1 LAVDRIRKALGAS
14 RVDAMVAPVSESS
27 SVRVELLRSAP
38 GLVLAVLLGAVATLA
53 GTAWPTLGA
62 PVFAVLAGVLLSPLI
77 VRRRELLDR
86 GVGLAKGR
94 LLQVAVVLLGAPLS
108 LQQVARVGLSSL
120 PVMLG
125 TLVFCLLLAWLVG
138 RAMRIG
144 SDLRT
149 LIGVGTAICGA
160 SAIAAVT
167 PTIRAKDPD
176 TTYAIS
182 TIFLLNV
189 LAVLVFPP
197 IGHALGLSQEAF
209 GLFAGTA
216 VNDTSSVVAA
226 AASYGSAAAD
236 HAVVVKLVR
245 TLMIIPIVIALS
257 LLVRRRDRAADD
269 APGAGGLRRLSGL
282 VPWFLIGFVVVV
294 AANSAGLVPEGSQDL
309 VRRVAVF
316 LIATALAAIG
326 LSTDVGTLRRTG
338 PRPML
343 LGLVLWA
350 GVTSSS
356 LILISLNL

>member
-1 LAVDRIRKALGAS
+1 MLASVARAPSAGRRLLG
-14 RVDAMVAPVSESS
+14 V
-27 SVRVELLRSAP
+27 AP
-38 GLVLAVLLGAVATLA
+38 GLILAVLLGVGATAA
-53 GTAWPTLGA
+53 GAAYPLLGA
-62 PVFAVLAGVLLSPLI
+62 PVFAVVAGVVISPLTA
-77 VRRRELLDR
+77 RRREQLEPGIAIAR
-86 GVGLAKGR
+86 GR

-138 RAMRIG
+138 RAMHIG

-167 PTIRAKDPD
+167 PTIRAKNPD

-189 LAVLVFPP
+189 VAVLVFPP
-197 IGHALGLSQEAF
+197 IGHALGMSQEAF

-245 TLMIIPIVIALS
+245 TLMIIPVVIGLS
-257 LLVRRRDRAADD
+257 VLVRRRDRA
-269 APGAGGLRRLSGL
+269 GGVAGGERAGRRLLGL
-282 VPWFLIGFVVVV
+282 VPWFLIGFLVVV
-294 AANSAGLVPEGSQDL
+294 AANSAGLVPEGGQGL
-309 VRRVAVF
+309 IRRAAVF

-326 LSTDVGTLRRTG
+326 LSTDIATLRRTG
-338 PRPML
+338 PRPL
-343 LGLVLWA
+343 VLGLVLWA

-356 LILISLNL
+356 LILIWLTL

>member
-1 LAVDRIRKALGAS
+1 ML
-14 RVDAMVAPVSESS
+14 APVSRSP
-27 SVRVELLRSAP
+27 SVGPRLHRLAP
-38 GLVLAVLLGAVATLA
+38 GLALAVLLGVAATAA
-53 GTAWPTLGA
+53 GTAWPLLGA
-62 PVFAVLAGVLLSPLI
+62 PVLAVVAGVLISPLTA
-77 VRRRELLDR
+77 RRREQLEPGIGIAR
-86 GVGLAKGR
+86 GP

-108 LQQVARVGLSSL
+108 LHQVARVGLSSL

-138 RAMRIG
+138 RAMHIG
-144 SDLRT
+144 RDLRT

-167 PTIRAKDPD
+167 PTIRAKNPD

-189 LAVLVFPP
+189 VAVLVFPP

-226 AASYGSAAAD
+226 AASYGSAAAE

-245 TLMIIPIVIALS
+245 TLMIIPIVIGLS
-257 LLVRRRDRAADD
+257 VLVRRRDRAEGG
-269 APGAGGLRRLSGL
+269 PGGDGTARSLLGL
-282 VPWFLIGFVVVV
+282 VPWFLIGFLVVV
-294 AANSAGLVPEGSQDL
+294 AANSIGVIPQNSQGLIRQA
-309 VRRVAVF
+309 AVF

-326 LSTDVGTLRRTG
+326 LSTDIATLRRTG
-338 PRPML
+338 PRPLL

-356 LILISLNL
+356 LILIWLTL